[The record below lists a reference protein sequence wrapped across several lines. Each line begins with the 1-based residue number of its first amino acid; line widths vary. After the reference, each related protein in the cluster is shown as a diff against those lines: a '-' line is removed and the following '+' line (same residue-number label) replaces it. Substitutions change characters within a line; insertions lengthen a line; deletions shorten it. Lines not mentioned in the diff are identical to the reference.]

1 MSQPTQPIPSQN
13 ETLTET
19 PPSNARLPE
28 ARPPVARGLHDMTQG
43 RIRGHILRMMLFVL
57 AGMTIQTLYGL
68 IDIYW
73 VGRLGKEAVA
83 AVALSS
89 NLTFVSLAVTQM
101 LSVGCVALVAQAVG
115 KKQHD
120 EVQRLFNQAQSLA
133 TVAGAVFLGVCIAL
147 HRTYANALSGD
158 AVTAELA
165 ATFLRGFI
173 PALALQFSMVALGS
187 ALRGLGDMKPGLV
200 AQTASVLLNMLLAPF
215 LIFGW
220 ISGHPLGVAG
230 AALATLVSTVAAVAG
245 LAIYLFSGRTF
256 LRLRLEHWRP
266 HWPTWRK
273 MISIGL
279 PAGVE
284 FLLLSVTMSVMYAVT
299 RRFGPEAQA
308 GFGIGSRLMQA
319 GFIPAVAI
327 SFAAAAVVGQN
338 YGSGAFA
345 RVREAARESTKL
357 VFVFMAFFTALCQ
370 IVPGWLVALFSPSP
384 DVIAAGVDYLKTI
397 SWGYVASGIVFVC
410 AGVFQGLGNTW
421 PSLAAS
427 ALRALALIAPLL
439 ILSTLPGFTM
449 HTIWLTSLIT
459 LFFQLAVQQLFMRR
473 ELRLKAPA

>member
-1 MSQPTQPIPSQN
+1 MSLPTQSVPSQR
-13 ETLTET
+13 ETVT
-19 PPSNARLPE
+19 PSTPSNA
-28 ARPPVARGLHDMTQG
+28 PPAAGPAARGLHDMTQG
-43 RIRGHILRMMLFVL
+43 RIRGHVVRMMLFVL

-89 NLTFVSLAVTQM
+89 NLMFVSLAVTQM
-101 LSVGCVALVAQAVG
+101 LSVGCVALVAQAAG
-115 KKQHD
+115 RKEHD

-133 TVAGAVFLGVCIAL
+133 TVAGVLFLGVCLAL

-220 ISGHPLGVAG
+220 IGGHPLGVAG

-245 LAIYLFSGRTF
+245 LTLYLFSGRTF
-256 LRLRLEHWRP
+256 LRLRLQHWRP
-266 HWPTWRK
+266 HWATWRK
-273 MISIGL
+273 MIGIGL

-284 FLLLSVTMSVMYAVT
+284 FLLISLTMGVTYAVT
-299 RRFGPEAQA
+299 RPFGPEAQA

-327 SFAAAAVVGQN
+327 SFSAAAVVGQN

-345 RVREAARESTKL
+345 RVRETVRESTKL
-357 VFVFMAFFTALCQ
+357 VFVFMVFFTALCQ
-370 IVPGWLVALFSPSP
+370 IAPGWLVALFTPSP
-384 DVIAAGVDYLKTI
+384 DVIAAGVDYLKTV
-397 SWGYVASGIVFVC
+397 SWGYVASGTVFVC
-410 AGVFQGLGNTW
+410 GGVFQGLGNTW

-427 ALRALALIAPLL
+427 ALRALGYVAPLL
-439 ILSTLPGFTM
+439 ILSARPGFTL
-449 HTIWLTSLIT
+449 HTIWLASLMAV
-459 LFFQLAVQQLFMRR
+459 LFQLAMQQLFLRR
-473 ELRLKAPA
+473 ELRLKAPV